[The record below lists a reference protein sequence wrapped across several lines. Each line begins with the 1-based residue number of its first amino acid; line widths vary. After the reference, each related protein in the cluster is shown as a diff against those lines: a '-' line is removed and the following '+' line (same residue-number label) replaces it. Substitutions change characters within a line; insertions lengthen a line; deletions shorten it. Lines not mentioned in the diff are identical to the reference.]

1 MYNEFMK
8 PKDILANLLWF
19 SLFLGF
25 FAFPA
30 QAITEFTATN
40 ELTYEVNP
48 RGNGSVNQ
56 EISLTNNFSNI
67 FPKEYQLQV
76 IGNKIENI
84 TAFDSKGSIL
94 KKVEE
99 FDDKTV
105 IKLSFNDSVV
115 GKDKQTFFTIN
126 YELPNLATKRGQIWE
141 IAIPELGSKDEF
153 ANLKTIIKVPQ
164 AFGSLAYSSISPQTE
179 KIIDNQLV
187 LTYNKN
193 QLGNNPILLAFGEFQ
208 IFDFDLDFTLINQTN
223 QVVTKTVPIPPETS
237 YQSVFL
243 TGITPKPTKIAYDE
257 DYNWL
262 AYYQLSPGQVI
273 EINVQGQAK
282 IYSRPEN
289 KNITELN
296 RASSLTPYLK
306 DDEYWQVNS
315 PIIQNIADYFSN
327 PKQIYNFVID
337 ELEYDFENLTNTERL
352 GAVETYEQKK
362 GVCTEFSDLFITLAR
377 ANQIPARELE
387 GFAFTENKELF
398 TLAAENDVLHSWVE
412 YWDSNKNL
420 WVPADPT
427 WAKTTEGID
436 FIDDFDLGH
445 FAFVIHGHSSTN
457 PAPPG
462 FYKTTNNQ
470 KKNVKVNFAEKL
482 VPPPDPK
489 LEPNISKNEIIIK
502 NNSFSPIYQ
511 VKVILHGW
519 NSKKTETKTVE
530 GLPPLGEASFEIEEP
545 GFWAR
550 LFQKSTYKIEINN
563 KKFELNYPR
572 KKLNFFDIFANLW
585 PG

>member
-8 PKDILANLLWF
+8 PKYILANLVCLSF
-19 SLFLGF
+19 ILSV
-25 FAFPA
+25 FAFPI
-30 QAITEFTATN
+30 QGITEFTATN

-48 RGNGSVNQ
+48 RGNGSVSQ

-76 IGNKIENI
+76 TGNKIENI
-84 TAFDSKGSIL
+84 TASDSKGSIL

-99 FDDKTV
+99 YDEKTI

-115 GKDKQTFFTIN
+115 GKDKQTAFTIN
-126 YELPNLATKRGQIWE
+126 YDLPNLATKRGQIWE

-153 ANLKTIIKVPQ
+153 EELKTIVKVPQ

-179 KIIDNQLV
+179 KTLNNQQV

-208 IFDFDLDFTLINQTN
+208 IFDFDLDFTLINETSQIT
-223 QVVTKTVPIPPETS
+223 TKTVPIPPDTS

-243 TGITPKPTKIAYDE
+243 TAINPKPIKIDYDE

-262 AYYQLSPGQVI
+262 AYYQLSPGQII

-282 IYSRPEN
+282 IYSKPEN
-289 KNITELN
+289 IKATELN
-296 RASSLTPYLK
+296 RNASLSPYLE

-315 PIIQNIADYFSN
+315 PTIQNIADYFSS

-337 ELEYDFENLTNTERL
+337 ELEYDFENLKNTERL
-352 GAVETYEQKK
+352 GAVEAYKQKQ
-362 GVCTEFSDLFITLAR
+362 GVCTEFSDLFITLSR
-377 ANQIPARELE
+377 ATQIPARELQ

-412 YWDSNKNL
+412 YWDSSKKI

-482 VPPPDPK
+482 IPPPSSN
-489 LEPNISKNEIIIK
+489 LEAKIAKDHISIK
-502 NNSFSPIYQ
+502 NNSFSPAYQ
-511 VKVILHGW
+511 TKVVLHGW
-519 NSKKTETKTVE
+519 SNKKVKTKTIG
-530 GLPPLGEASFEIEEP
+530 GLPPLGEVKFEIEEP

-550 LFQKSTYKIEINN
+550 LFRKSKYKVEID
-563 KKFELNYPR
+563 KEIFELKYPR
-572 KKLNFFDIFANLW
+572 KKLNFFDFFANLW